1 MAARVPTPL
10 VVLIGLL
17 LACVGGKEEASWLHA
32 KEAAYLS
39 RGSEDKFASDKP
51 SAFVSSLAAQASKLA
66 SADAAFIDGKEFDA
80 SFATEA
86 ADQPSEWLT
95 ALAATANELAAA
107 DVNFVDVK
115 QAAASKAKVE
125 AKKVVDPTKGMSLKE
140 KKDYYEK
147 ALQEVRLEPVALVV
161 RIENHTK
168 IITMSLSQS
177 RTLGKG
183 RAEDCGRRAQNYGK
197 GGGQRGQNC
206 GQKSGDRKQEAHR
219 GGRGEC

>member
-1 MAARVPTPL
+1 MSNYSNP
-10 VVLIGLL
+10 ISLL
-17 LACVGGKEEASWLHA
+17 LVQFQYNVAWPSCAQPIIASLTR
-32 KEAAYLS
+32 AY
-39 RGSEDKFASDKP
+39 
-51 SAFVSSLAAQASKLA
+51 
-66 SADAAFIDGKEFDA
+66 
-80 SFATEA
+80 
-86 ADQPSEWLT
+86 
-95 ALAATANELAAA
+95 
-107 DVNFVDVK
+107 K

-125 AKKVVDPTKGMSLKE
+125 AKKVVDPTKGMSLEE

-206 GQKSGDRKQEAHR
+206 GQKS
-219 GGRGEC
+219 